1 MSTSKKEILN
11 KDSGFKTPNNY
22 LDEFEN
28 SFKHNSDKLKN
39 SFKTPDNYFKTVEDK
54 IIDKLEY
61 ERNMTTGFKVP
72 LDYFDTFESKA
83 TLKRAEK
90 TKLISL
96 FNKTTIKTIGLSIA
110 ASILLFIGIN
120 NYNSN
125 NQNLEIHNLSLTELD
140 TWMEEDLITFN
151 TYEIADTFT
160 ENELN
165 LVDIEN
171 DELSDYFDLIDVE
184 DLILEN

>member
-1 MSTSKKEILN
+1 MNNSKKDILN
-11 KDSGFKTPNNY
+11 KDSGFKTPDNY
-22 LDEFEN
+22 FDEFEN

-39 SFKTPDNYFKTVEDK
+39 SFKTPDNYFKTIEDK
-54 IIDKLEY
+54 IIGNLETVV
-61 ERNMTTGFKVP
+61 NKTTGFKVP
-72 LDYFDTFESKA
+72 KDYFN
-83 TLKRAEK
+83 TLENNINTPRVKRAK
-90 TKLISL
+90 VKSL
-96 FNKTTIKTIGLSIA
+96 FNNTTIKIIGFSIA
-110 ASILLFIGIN
+110 ASFLIFIGIN
-120 NYNSN
+120 NFSSG
-125 NQNLEIHNLSLTELD
+125 NQNLEIHNLSLSELD

-171 DELSDYFDLIDVE
+171 DELSEYFDLVDVE

>member
-1 MSTSKKEILN
+1 MSNSKKEILN
-11 KDSGFKTPNNY
+11 KDTGFKTPDNY

-39 SFKTPDNYFKTVEDK
+39 SYKTPDNYFKTIEDK
-54 IIDKLEY
+54 IIGNLEPLG
-61 ERNMTTGFKVP
+61 NKTTGFKVP
-72 LDYFDTFESKA
+72 TDYFDTIETKSI
-83 TLKRAEK
+83 LKRDKK

-160 ENELN
+160 EKDLN
-165 LVDIEN
+165 LIDIEN
-171 DELSDYFDLIDVE
+171 DELSEYFDLVDVE